1 MLNHCQNVVSEN
13 SNKSK
18 IIMQKKKKGFEA
30 ENKKKTEKNNINHQI

>member
-18 IIMQKKKKGFEA
+18 IIMQKKKGFEA
-30 ENKKKTEKNNINHQI
+30 QNKKKTEKNNINHQI